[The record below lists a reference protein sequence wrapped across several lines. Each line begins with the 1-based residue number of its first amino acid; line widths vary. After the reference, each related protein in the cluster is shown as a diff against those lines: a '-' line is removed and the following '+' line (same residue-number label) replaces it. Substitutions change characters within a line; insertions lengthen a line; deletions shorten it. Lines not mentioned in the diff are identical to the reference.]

1 MHQKWVDFRLSHKH
15 WRGYEKNRKHMI
27 LYSFY
32 FREGFGLNGLA
43 HHKNIWK
50 PDIFLIKHGSYKV
63 RTKYIY
69 IKTKTFLKYFQ
80 LKA

>member
-1 MHQKWVDFRLSHKH
+1 
-15 WRGYEKNRKHMI
+15 MI
-27 LYSFY
+27 LYLFH

-69 IKTKTFLKYFQ
+69 NKPLHPQI
-80 LKA
+80 